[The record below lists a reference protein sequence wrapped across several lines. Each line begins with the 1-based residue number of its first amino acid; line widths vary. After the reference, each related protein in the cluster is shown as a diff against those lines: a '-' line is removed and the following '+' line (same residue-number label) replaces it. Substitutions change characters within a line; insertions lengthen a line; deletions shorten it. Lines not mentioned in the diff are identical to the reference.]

1 MEGFWCLLKVL
12 YSEVCSEWFNALVG
26 MPEMYLYGWSVKR
39 KKGKTWRILSFFQ
52 VSKHYFILHQVS
64 SFHILTPL
72 NTSLVYNKCHEA
84 WPVKKC
90 HSHSSHSEL
99 RPSTTSD
106 TGGGKWEKR
115 IQSVKNTLKNSSH
128 TPFHLGERERDRNME
143 VKQMRRKSSV
153 CVFFFSS
160 EISSAQSI
168 MTADLF
174 HQDPVVPPWHWG

>member
-1 MEGFWCLLKVL
+1 
-12 YSEVCSEWFNALVG
+12 

-52 VSKHYFILHQVS
+52 VSKHYFILYQVS

-72 NTSLVYNKCHEA
+72 NTSLVYNKCHKA

-90 HSHSSHSEL
+90 RSHSSHSEL

-153 CVFFFSS
+153 CVFFFFRDQLSPKYNDGWLVSS
-160 EISSAQSI
+160 RSRWSSMALGVNG
-168 MTADLF
+168 AFLHLF
-174 HQDPVVPPWHWG
+174 HSQGFRLETQA